1 MNTRKLAAAFA
12 LPLTMAWTGGAAAD
26 DGAAARMVERGRYLV
41 QIGACNDCHTPNYL
55 ETAGQV
61 PERDWLTGLSVGF
74 QGPWGTTYPP
84 NLRLKLRELTE
95 AQWLER
101 ARTAM
106 RPPMPW
112 FNLRDMSDD
121 DLRALYRYVRSL
133 PPAGEPAPAFV
144 PPGQPVSTP
153 FYVFVPQNLPKHA
166 ATK

>member
-1 MNTRKLAAAFA
+1 MKTTKLAAALA
-12 LPLTMAWTGGAAAD
+12 LPLTMAWAGVAAAGD
-26 DGAAARMVERGRYLV
+26 DAATRMVERGRYLV

-61 PERDWLTGLSVGF
+61 PEGEWLTGLATGF

-95 AQWLER
+95 AEWLAR
-101 ARTAM
+101 ARTPM

-133 PPAGEPAPAFV
+133 PPAGRPAPAYI

-153 FYVFVPQNLPKHA
+153 FYVFVPQNLPKQA
-166 ATK
+166 AAR

>member
-1 MNTRKLAAAFA
+1 MKTRTLAAALA
-12 LPLTMAWTGGAAAD
+12 LPLMIWNAGAAAGD
-26 DGAAARMVERGRYLV
+26 RNVEQSTLERGRYLV

-55 ETAGQV
+55 ETDGRV
-61 PERDWLTGLSVGF
+61 PEREWLTGLSTGF

-84 NLRLKLRELTE
+84 NLRLKLRDLTE

-133 PPAGEPAPAFV
+133 PPAGQPAPAFV

-153 FYVFVPQNLPKHA
+153 FYVFVPQNVPKQA
-166 ATK
+166 AAR